1 MNCKKCDNKLVESA
15 KFCNKCG
22 TPVQLDPAEEAKTKG
37 NIEKLKK
44 SVINTGNSV
53 YAIGWITIILNV
65 GIYIWSILDKNF
77 SESGLPATDL
87 AGVYIMVV
95 ASVIFIILGA
105 RIKKLQ
111 DRNIKTYLQV
121 LLGISLLLLV
131 WILST
136 GGRVGLL
143 FFLVLIYLLSSIGTM
158 RKLMK
163 IDEFSSTLTSPEY
176 KLNKKGWVIFA
187 VSAFI
192 LFFVAVGF
200 DSVVRGA
207 FGNGN
212 DIKTF
217 QQANNYSKEELV
229 RQIVES
235 AKSQTTLPMELDSVT
250 TLTNITAQPD
260 AIRYE
265 YILHDLEDTSGLSNS
280 AFRNLISPDL
290 CKNKSLTDIL
300 SEDINIE
307 YSYAVRGTSQTYFI
321 SFTKGDCPA
330 I

>member
-1 MNCKKCDNKLVESA
+1 MNCKKCDNPLVDGA

-22 TPVQLDPAEEAKTKG
+22 TPIQLSPAEEVKTKT

-53 YAIGWITIILNV
+53 YAIGWITILLNL

-87 AGVYIMVV
+87 PGIWIMIV
-95 ASVIFIILGA
+95 ASVVFIILGS

-111 DRNIKTYLQV
+111 DKNIKVYLQV

-143 FFLVLIYLLSSIGTM
+143 FFIVLIYLISSIGSVG
-158 RKLMK
+158 KLMK

-187 VSAFI
+187 VLAVV
-192 LFFVAVGF
+192 LFFVAAGF

-217 QQANNYSKEELV
+217 QEANSYSKEELV
-229 RQIVES
+229 RQIVAS

-250 TLTNITAQPD
+250 TLTDITAQPD

-265 YILHDLEDTSGLSNS
+265 YTLHDLEDTSNLSNS

-300 SEDINIE
+300 NEDINIE
-307 YSYAVRGTSQTYFI
+307 YSYAVRGTSQTYFV

>member
-1 MNCKKCDNKLVESA
+1 MNCKHCDNKLVNDA

-22 TPVQLDPAEEAKTKG
+22 KPVETIAVPKAD
-37 NIEKLKK
+37 IEKLKK
-44 SVINTGNSV
+44 GILNTGNSV
-53 YAIGWITIILNV
+53 YAIGWITILINV

-77 SESGLPATDL
+77 SESGLPASDL
-87 AGVYIMVV
+87 PGIFIMIVAG
-95 ASVIFIILGA
+95 SIFIILGS
-105 RIKKLQ
+105 RIKKLV
-111 DRNIKTYLQV
+111 DKNIKTYLQV
-121 LLGISLLLLV
+121 LLGLSLLLFI
-131 WILST
+131 WIIST
-136 GGRVGLL
+136 GGRVGIL
-143 FFLVLIYLLSSIGTM
+143 FFLVIAYLISSLVSIN
-158 RKLMK
+158 KLMK
-163 IDEFSSTLTSPEY
+163 AEEFNSTLTNPKY
-176 KLNKKGWVIFA
+176 KLDKKGWIIFA
-187 VSAFI
+187 VSAI
-192 LFFVAVGF
+192 VLFFVAVGF

-300 SEDINIE
+300 NEDINIE